1 MLSILGGN
9 GWMCGRTKEKGI
21 EEKEA
26 DGTTFQK
33 VWERMNPL

>member
-1 MLSILGGN
+1 MG
-9 GWMCGRTKEKGI
+9 GRTKEKGI
-21 EEKEA
+21 EENKA